1 MNCDQ
6 QQLHEAGKTD
16 FIFPGGSIPSW
27 FDKQSR
33 GPSISFW
40 FRNKFPTKVVCLLI
54 LALQQPE
61 YAELVKP
68 MVLINGLLRGSYD
81 YSYYL
86 ERQKGIVE
94 LDHVYLFDLRVLLI
108 GYVSYVM
115 VMVIERLWFYMVI

>member
-1 MNCDQ
+1 
-6 QQLHEAGKTD
+6 
-16 FIFPGGSIPSW
+16 
-27 FDKQSR
+27 
-33 GPSISFW
+33 
-40 FRNKFPTKVVCLLI
+40 
-54 LALQQPE
+54 
-61 YAELVKP
+61 